1 MIKSLAPLLLWVL
14 TLPALAI
21 GAESGAVPDF
31 SGLWMPARGDNR
43 VKAFPRG
50 NAPYS
55 DWARKLVEEF
65 TASYDPDR
73 DEPAFFCIPPGMPGS
88 MSFGAPFPLEI
99 IQRPQDIT
107 MFFEGYFQYRKIY
120 LDGYPRPE
128 PVLTTRMGY
137 SVGHWEGDTLVVTTT
152 HLAERTTGTSILSG
166 EASIQE
172 RIVLETDTEG
182 KRKLVDRIVVNDP
195 VAFTEAIEMTGIWE
209 WSPETPILEYVCTEE
224 IYQQHL
230 QRVLEDRPE

>member
-1 MIKSLAPLLLWVL
+1 
-14 TLPALAI
+14 
-21 GAESGAVPDF
+21 
-31 SGLWMPARGDNR
+31 
-43 VKAFPRG
+43 
-50 NAPYS
+50 
-55 DWARKLVEEF
+55 
-65 TASYDPDR
+65 
-73 DEPAFFCIPPGMPGS
+73 
-88 MSFGAPFPLEI
+88 
-99 IQRPQDIT
+99 

-128 PVLTTRMGY
+128 PVLPTRMGY
-137 SVGHWEGDTLVVTTT
+137 SVGHWEGDTLVVSTS
-152 HLAERTTGTSILSG
+152 HLAERTMGTSILS
-166 EASIQE
+166 EKASIQE
-172 RIVLETDTEG
+172 RITLETDPEG